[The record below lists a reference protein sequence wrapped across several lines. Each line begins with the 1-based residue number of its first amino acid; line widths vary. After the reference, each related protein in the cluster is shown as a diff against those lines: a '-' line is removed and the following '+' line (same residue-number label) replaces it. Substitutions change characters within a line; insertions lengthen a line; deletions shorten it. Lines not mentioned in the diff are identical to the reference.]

1 MNKHNSVP
9 NIRFKGFEDEWED
22 TGIGK
27 LVKVYDGVH
36 QTPTYKNNGV
46 PFVSVENISNLY
58 TNKFISKSDFE
69 NNFKNSKPTSGD
81 LLMTRIGDIGT
92 VNLVK
97 NDNDLAYYVSLALLK
112 PKIKDRKK
120 YINSYFL
127 MYLIESPRTKKELW
141 KRTLHIAF
149 PKKINKNEISKVNL
163 CICLNWKEQQKIGD
177 FFSRLDKLLDLQQQK
192 IDKLEL
198 LKKALLQKLFPK
210 HDAKLPEL
218 RFKGCNGEWKSMKIG
233 SLFDHKSGTSIEK
246 YFNSDGKYKVI
257 SIGSYGKNSKYIDQ
271 GIRVN
276 LNSVTKSHLVDKNDL
291 TMVLNDKT
299 PDGQIIGRV
308 LLINKSNEFVINQR
322 TERLIPRNI
331 NSKFAF
337 TYLNGPIR
345 KSIKKMVQGGT
356 QIYINYSSIEKIDV
370 LVPKTIEEEQKI
382 GNLLS
387 KVDQLIELENQK
399 LQNFQQ
405 VKKCLLQNMFVD

>member
-1 MNKHNSVP
+1 MSEHKAVP
-9 NIRFKGFEDEWED
+9 NIRFKGFEDKWKD
-22 TGIGK
+22 TIIGK

-36 QTPTYKNNGV
+36 QTPKYKNNGV

-81 LLMTRIGDIGT
+81 LLMTRIGDVGT

-163 CICLNWKEQQKIGD
+163 CICLNWKEQQKIGN
-177 FFSRLDKLLDLQQQK
+177 FFAKLDKLFDLQQQK

-210 HDAKLPEL
+210 HDAKIPEL
-218 RFKGCNGEWKSMKIG
+218 RFKGFEDDWQEKKLSHIVDIIMGQSPSSTNYYDTPIENSMILIQGNADIKNHSVKPRIWTTQITKIAMPKDVLLTVRAPVGEVAKN
-233 SLFDHKSGTSIEK
+233 K
-246 YFNSDGKYKVI
+246 YEAV
-257 SIGSYGKNSKYIDQ
+257 
-271 GIRVN
+271 
-276 LNSVTKSHLVDKNDL
+276 
-291 TMVLNDKT
+291 
-299 PDGQIIGRV
+299 IGRGMAA
-308 LLINKSNEFVINQR
+308 LRGNDFLYYDLEKM
-322 TERLIPRNI
+322 
-331 NSKFAF
+331 
-337 TYLNGPIR
+337 
-345 KSIKKMVQGGT
+345 KMVGYWEHLSTGST
-356 QIYINYSSIEKIDV
+356 FESISSNDIRDTKIKI
-370 LVPKTIEEEQKI
+370 PSCKEQKKVYD
-382 GNLLS
+382 LLS
-387 KVDQLIELENQK
+387 LSLIHI
-399 LQNFQQ
+399 
-405 VKKCLLQNMFVD
+405 

>member
-1 MNKHNSVP
+1 MNKHKAMP
-9 NIRFKGFEDEWED
+9 NIRFKGFEDEWKEKKFGSLFNHNSGTSIEKYFNSD
-22 TGIGK
+22 GKYKVISIGS
-27 LVKVYDGVH
+27 YG
-36 QTPTYKNNGV
+36 
-46 PFVSVENISNLY
+46 
-58 TNKFISKSDFE
+58 
-69 NNFKNSKPTSGD
+69 KNSKYIDQGIRVD
-81 LLMTRIGDIGT
+81 LNSVTKSH
-92 VNLVK
+92 LVDK
-97 NDNDLAYYVSLALLK
+97 NDLTMVLNDKTSDGQIIGRVLLINKSNEYVINQRTERLI
-112 PKIKDRKK
+112 PRN
-120 YINSYFL
+120 INSKFAFI
-127 MYLIESPRTKKELW
+127 YLNGPIRKSIKKMVQGGTQIYVNYSSIE
-141 KRTLHIAF
+141 
-149 PKKINKNEISKVNL
+149 KINAIVPKTME
-163 CICLNWKEQQKIGD
+163 EQRKIGD
-177 FFSRLDKLLDLQQQK
+177 FFSKLDKLLDLQQQK

-198 LKKALLQKLFPK
+198 LKKTLLQKLFPK
-210 HDAKLPEL
+210 HDAKIPEL
-218 RFKGCNGEWKSMKIG
+218 RFKGFNDEWKGMKIG

-299 PDGQIIGRV
+299 SDGQIIGRV

-356 QIYINYSSIEKIDV
+356 QIYINYSSIEKIDI

-382 GNLLS
+382 GNFLF
-387 KVDQLIELENQK
+387 KVDQLIELENKK
-399 LQNFQQ
+399 LQDFQQ
-405 VKKCLLQNMFVD
+405 VKKCLLQNMFVE